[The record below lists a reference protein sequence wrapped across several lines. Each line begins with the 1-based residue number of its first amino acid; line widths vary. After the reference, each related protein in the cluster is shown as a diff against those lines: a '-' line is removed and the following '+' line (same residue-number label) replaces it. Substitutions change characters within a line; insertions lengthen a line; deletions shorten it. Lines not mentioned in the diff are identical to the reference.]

1 VQIRHRCLF
10 NICTISHTNVQYFAS
25 FVRTWIKLKYPEEDK
40 PPHYEENN
48 MTLNPQE
55 YITFLP
61 EIRALVNK
69 VVQKNMADGFLFSAG
84 TDTTI
89 IAYEAVKYKPNIPC
103 LTLAF
108 KHGNPK
114 DAEYVTKMEAFLKLN
129 HETHVFDRDE
139 ALNNAPKVV
148 EALKKFDPMEIRNS
162 TPVYIG
168 LTLLKQKG
176 VKSVFTGDALDELFG
191 YPWQFHLSETEF
203 QKAQEKMWAE
213 MKFSSI
219 PMAKSLGMNIKAPY
233 MDPLFMEWAKKLP
246 IKLKINM
253 HEGTKYSKWIL
264 RKAYENAIP
273 TDVIWR
279 PKAPLEE
286 GTGTAIFKTFF
297 DKEFTDKEFAEK
309 KKAILD
315 KDDVKIR
322 DKEQLLYYEFFRKRF
337 EKPSEVYPDNGG
349 IQCPYCKS
357 YVKTR
362 IQFCNVCGAYPI

>member
-1 VQIRHRCLF
+1 
-10 NICTISHTNVQYFAS
+10 
-25 FVRTWIKLKYPEEDK
+25 
-40 PPHYEENN
+40 
-48 MTLNPQE
+48 MTLNPNE
-55 YITFLP
+55 YTNLLP

-69 VVQKNMADGFLFSAG
+69 VVHKNMADGFLFSAG

-89 IAYEAVKYKPNIPC
+89 IAYEAVKYKAKIPC
-103 LTLAF
+103 LTMAF

-114 DAEYVTKMEAFLKLN
+114 DTEYVKKMVTFLKLN

-139 ALNNAPKVV
+139 ALSNAPKVV
-148 EALKKFDPMEIRNS
+148 EATKKFDPMEIRNS
-162 TPVYIG
+162 IPVYIG
-168 LTLLKQKG
+168 LTLLKKKG
-176 VKSVFTGDALDELFG
+176 AKTVFTGDALDELFG
-191 YPWQFHLSETEF
+191 YPWQFHLPEAEF
-203 QKAQEKMWAE
+203 QQMQEKMWAE

-219 PMAKSLGMNIKAPY
+219 PMAKSLGMSSKAPY

-253 HEGTKYSKWIL
+253 HEGEKYSKWIL
-264 RKAYENAIP
+264 RKAYENVIP

-337 EKPSEVYPDNGG
+337 GKPSEVYPDNGG
-349 IQCPYCKS
+349 TQCPYCKS

-362 IQFCNVCGAYPI
+362 IHFCKVCGAYPI